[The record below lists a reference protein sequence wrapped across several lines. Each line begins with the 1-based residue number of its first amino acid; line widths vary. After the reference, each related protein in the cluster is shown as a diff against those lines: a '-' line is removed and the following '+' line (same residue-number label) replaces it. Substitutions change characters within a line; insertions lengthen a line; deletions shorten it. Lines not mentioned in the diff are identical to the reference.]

1 MDKSVHLTRAIPTD
15 NTITLRGRE
24 IPCGSLR
31 SIVSSGR
38 LQKHYFVQRSKGLR
52 LKSRLVPLVSA
63 ICCSVL
69 TLSGRSTLQR
79 LFFYP
84 SLHKKVFLLYN
95 CVMVERPSL
104 HYPYSITPSR
114 SPSRASL
121 AERQLLQFVEQLLQR
136 SAAVSSLR
144 SVPHASKREGSSTL
158 PFPLSTPLPLSNV
171 T

>member
-24 IPCGSLR
+24 FPCGSLR
-31 SIVSSGR
+31 SIVSSRR

-84 SLHKKVFLLYN
+84 SLHKTVFLLYN
-95 CVMVERPSL
+95 CWYVHTVPLIASFPSIPTVPCPRESRYTPREL
-104 HYPYSITPSR
+104 ILYP
-114 SPSRASL
+114 
-121 AERQLLQFVEQLLQR
+121 
-136 SAAVSSLR
+136 
-144 SVPHASKREGSSTL
+144 
-158 PFPLSTPLPLSNV
+158 
-171 T
+171 